1 MSRLSRY
8 SSLPASQRLPVGRY
22 FLEMFREDRVDT
34 LTIANICGYREAEV
48 VKLMHLAREHER
60 SSVRELVSA

>member
-1 MSRLSRY
+1 MAFLPRY
-8 SSLPASQRLPVGRY
+8 SALPASQRLSVGNY
-22 FLEMFREDRVDT
+22 FLAVFREERADT
-34 LTIANICGYREAEV
+34 LAIAEKYGYREAEV